1 MGEEVKLVFE
11 EFLEIGFVKVE
22 WLWEFIGELIDCKI
36 YLLYVFLNN

>member
-11 EFLEIGFVKVE
+11 EFLEIGFVKVK

>member
-11 EFLEIGFVKVE
+11 ELLEIGFVKVE
-22 WLWEFIGELIDCKI
+22 WLWEFIGELIEYKI